1 MLKRLLAPA
10 CAAAVLLVAGC
21 GGEETT
27 GREGADRTSGKE
39 LFAAGSEGKASCG
52 SCHALADAGTAGTVG
67 PNLDQALGFSCA
79 EGFDEETIYS
89 VVLGQIDLA
98 SGTMPP
104 DLVTGQDAVDV
115 AAYVASVA
123 GKDIEGC
130 DPSGDVGGGA
140 TTGADDTTS
149 TGTNG

>member
-1 MLKRLLAPA
+1 MRRLLALPL
-10 CAAAVLLVAGC
+10 AVATLALAGC

-27 GREGADRTSGKE
+27 GLEGADRTSGKE
-39 LFAAGSEGKASCG
+39 LFSQSCASC
-52 SCHALADAGTAGTVG
+52 HVLADAGSAGTQG
-67 PNLDQALGFSCA
+67 PNLDTSLGFSCSQ
-79 EGFDEETIYS
+79 GFDEDTRFS

-98 SGTMPP
+98 APPMPA

-130 DPSGDVGGGA
+130 DPSGDQGGA
-140 TTGADDTTS
+140 TTGATDSGATE
-149 TGTNG
+149 TGG